1 MDKISEVSY
10 LFFRN
15 LRNLS
20 SWVLDSPDLLVIT
33 GDNQQGKTNLLEAM
47 YTALTGESFRT
58 KSLGEIISHGK
69 DQAMSEVGLQSGDR
83 LRFIVTKT
91 ENGKV
96 KGELLFNGEKI
107 LKKNNPYR
115 YRAVYFLRSEADKI
129 MNPSVFTKIVSRI
142 ILRICPEYRDK
153 YTRYMAWLKKR
164 NEMLQTGNI
173 DIKLLR
179 LIDDRKLVPLCREI
193 RQMRREYLVKLT
205 DWINQR
211 LKRDM
216 NGIYIR
222 IEEKNKLKNVPIDL
236 ELESRTTLWGV
247 HRDKFFLKLYP
258 LSRKVPTQGVQV
270 YLLFLVKMGILV
282 QQPITSRYY
291 FFLDDIGWE
300 LDKFNF
306 AKLLR
311 HMVSIGQVFFASP
324 WWHQDIE
331 QFLGKEISVSKV
343 VINNGKLL

>member
-15 LRNLS
+15 LKNLS
-20 SWVLDSPDLLVIT
+20 SWVLDAPDLLVIT
-33 GDNQQGKTNLLEAM
+33 GDNQQGKTNLLEAI

-83 LRFIVTKT
+83 LRFVVTKT
-91 ENGKV
+91 ENEKV
-96 KGELLFNGEKI
+96 KVELLFNGEKI

-115 YRAVYFLRSEADKI
+115 YKAVYFLRYEADKI
-129 MNPSVFTKIVSRI
+129 MNPSVFTKIVSRML
-142 ILRICPEYRDK
+142 LRVRPDYREK

-164 NEMLQTGNI
+164 NEMLRTGNFNI
-173 DIKLLR
+173 RLLR
-179 LIDDRKLVPLCREI
+179 VIDEGKLTPLCKEI
-193 RQMRREYLVKLT
+193 RQMRKEYLVKLT

-211 LKRDM
+211 LKIDM
-216 NGIYIR
+216 HGLYVK
-222 IEEKNKLKNVPIDL
+222 IEEKNILRNVPV
-236 ELESRTTLWGV
+236 ELEIERRTTLWGV
-247 HRDKFFLKLYP
+247 HRDKLFLKLYP
-258 LSRKVPTQGVQV
+258 LDKKVPTQGVQV
-270 YLLFLVKMGILV
+270 YLLFLTKLGILV

-324 WWHQDIE
+324 WWHQDVE
-331 QFLGKEISVSKV
+331 QFLGKGIRVSKV
-343 VINNGKLL
+343 VISNGKLL